1 MLINFVFLTKSH
13 RRTAGWPTPR
23 SRPDRPEPERPA
35 RRGVMAQIR
44 TAQGT
49 GSARDTWF
57 SAPAAPKSL
66 ILEKSGATSCRL
78 FAMSPGCFA
87 MSRFSGDRR
96 VACLS
101 SLSKL
106 LKEKKK
112 EGPERKESGDIGAPR
127 VSPGLPPVRGGACF
141 LGHVSHESAKGDSWQ
156 LMAWLSFEISDLAA
170 RRMPSTSPRVA
181 LRVVQ
186 LRALPEGGW

>member
-1 MLINFVFLTKSH
+1 MNFVFLTKSH
-13 RRTAGWPTPR
+13 RRMGGRPTSR
-23 SRPDRPEPERPA
+23 GRPDRPEPARRA
-35 RRGVMAQIR
+35 RRGVVAQICTGQR
-44 TAQGT
+44 T

-66 ILEKSGATSCRL
+66 ILEKSGATSHGL

-87 MSRFSGDRR
+87 MSLFSERRR

-112 EGPERKESGDIGAPR
+112 EGLERKESGDIGAPR
-127 VSPGLPPVRGGACF
+127 VDLDLSSIGGCACF
-141 LGHVSHESAKGDSWQ
+141 LGHVSHGSARGDSWQ
-156 LMAWLSFEISDLAA
+156 IMAWLPFEIRHLAA
-170 RRMPSTSPRVA
+170 GRMPSTCPRVA
-181 LRVVQ
+181 LRVVP
-186 LRALPEGGW
+186 LRTLSEGGW

>member
-1 MLINFVFLTKSH
+1 MNFVFLTKCH
-13 RRTAGWPTPR
+13 RRTGGRPTSR
-23 SRPDRPEPERPA
+23 GRPDRPEPERPA
-35 RRGVMAQIR
+35 RRGVAAPICTGQR
-44 TAQGT
+44 T

-66 ILEKSGATSCRL
+66 ILEKSGATSHRL

-87 MSRFSGDRR
+87 TGRFSGCRR

-106 LKEKKK
+106 LKKKKK
-112 EGPERKESGDIGAPR
+112 EGLEKKESGDIGAPR
-127 VSPGLPPVRGGACF
+127 VSPGLPSIRGGACF
-141 LGHVSHESAKGDSWQ
+141 LGHVSHESVRGDSWQ
-156 LMAWLSFEISDLAA
+156 LMAQLPFEINDLAG

-181 LRVVQ
+181 LRVVP
-186 LRALPEGGW
+186 LRAPSEVGQ